1 VTKSEAIKHYGSVRL
16 LAEALGVWVQ
26 TVYKWPERLPARW
39 QYELYYKTGGALQ
52 VDESL
57 RDGAVNQPIA
67 ASK

>member
-1 VTKSEAIKHYGSVRL
+1 MTKSEAIKHYGSVRL

-26 TVYKWPERLPARW
+26 TVYKWPEQLPARW

-57 RDGAVNQPIA
+57 REGTTSHPIA